1 MLNVRLAPRQGRRG
15 FTLIELMIVVA
26 ILGLLAAMAIPN
38 FLRYQARSRRSEA
51 FANLVGLARA
61 QKGHYAE
68 RNNFLSSDLP
78 FPDPAVHNAVH
89 GGTLGPWQMPWD
101 AASET
106 AFADSGW
113 RPEGEVYYSYGSYTG
128 TSVGATGCGG
138 CETCWTAVATGDVD
152 GDTSTTHIMYVHPT
166 IQGGV
171 TLACADAITGV
182 GTPVN
187 AGGSPIYDEVAARD
201 QSEY

>member
-1 MLNVRLAPRQGRRG
+1 MPRLMTRKRSG
-15 FTLIELMIVVA
+15 FTLIELMLVVA
-26 ILGLLAAMAIPN
+26 ILGLLAATAIPN

-68 RNNFLSSDLP
+68 RNNFMSSDLP
-78 FPDPAVHNAVH
+78 FPDPAVHNVSH
-89 GGTLGPWQMPWD
+89 GGVLGPWQMPWD
-101 AASET
+101 ALSEA
-106 AFADSGW
+106 AFANSGW
-113 RPEGEVYYSYGSYTG
+113 RPEGEVYYMYGSYTG
-128 TSVGATGCGG
+128 SSAGATGCGG

-152 GDTSTTHIMYVHPT
+152 GDTFATEIMYVHPT

-171 TLACADAITGV
+171 TIACADAVTGV
-182 GTPVN
+182 GTPVTS
-187 AGGSPIYDEVAARD
+187 GGSPIYDEVAARS

>member
-1 MLNVRLAPRQGRRG
+1 MLRLTNRRRG
-15 FTLIELMIVVA
+15 FTLIELMLVVA

-61 QKGHYAE
+61 QKSHQAE
-68 RNNFLSSDLP
+68 HNVFMSSDLP
-78 FPDPAVHNAVH
+78 YPDPAVHNP
-89 GGTLGPWQMPWD
+89 GGELGPYKMPWD
-101 AASET
+101 AASEA

-113 RPEGEVYYSYGSYTG
+113 RPEGEVFYAYGSYTN
-128 TSVGATGCGG
+128 TTPGAGCGG

-152 GDTSTTHIMYVHPT
+152 GDGDTTQIMYVHPT

-171 TLACADAITGV
+171 TNVCLDPIDLV
-182 GTPVN
+182 GAPVT
-187 AGGSPIYDEVAARD
+187 AGGSPIYDEVAARS
-201 QSEY
+201 QSEF